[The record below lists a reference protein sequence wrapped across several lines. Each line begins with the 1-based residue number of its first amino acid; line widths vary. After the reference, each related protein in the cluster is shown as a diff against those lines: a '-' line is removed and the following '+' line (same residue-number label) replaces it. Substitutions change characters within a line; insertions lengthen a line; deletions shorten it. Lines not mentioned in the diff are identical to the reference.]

1 MKDTTRFR
9 VNMDA
14 LNGRRVLKDK
24 WPKLS
29 AHRTQI
35 FFISPMAFILRQK
48 SLFVTK
54 KHCFLDLIRSQKAP
68 LTKSSW
74 IVYCMT
80 SVRSETL
87 AVIPIA
93 DMFIVTSK

>member
-1 MKDTTRFR
+1 
-9 VNMDA
+9 
-14 LNGRRVLKDK
+14 
-24 WPKLS
+24 
-29 AHRTQI
+29 
-35 FFISPMAFILRQK
+35 
-48 SLFVTK
+48 
-54 KHCFLDLIRSQKAP
+54 LIRSQKAP